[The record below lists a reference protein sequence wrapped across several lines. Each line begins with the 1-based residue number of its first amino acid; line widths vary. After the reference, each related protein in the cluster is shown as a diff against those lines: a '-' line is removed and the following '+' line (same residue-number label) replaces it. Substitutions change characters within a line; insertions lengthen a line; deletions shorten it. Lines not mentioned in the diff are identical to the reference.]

1 MRLHVPDPAGA
12 AACRGENGRGG
23 PARRYAPHRLLHRHT
38 RHAGQRAGF
47 ALPDRRR
54 GGERFGRRSGH
65 LRGRPDEHGERP
77 RAGACARTHVAAPQA
92 VVHGAGQPRNDVVRK
107 RLHDIPPS
115 VRTCGMRR
123 HPRQGLSLSGLCQR
137 ALYENGRRND
147 TGRRPRM
154 ARTPSGRR
162 TARRA
167 DRKPLPLSAQRGSDE
182 PAGGDRDAEKRG
194 RHGIAVRPLPPAAA
208 AQLRRDCG
216 DSGPRAR
223 GQKGRSAGVY
233 AARLFRRLGAHTR
246 EAARHCPR
254 SPGIRSA

>member
-1 MRLHVPDPAGA
+1 MDFCFFSDAKICFFGLNSYLVMIKLLRNHEKPVHRIMRLHVPDPAGA
-12 AACRGENGRGG
+12 AACRGENGRGNA
-23 PARRYAPHRLLHRHT
+23 ARRYAPHGLLHRHT

-115 VRTCGMRR
+115 VRTCRMRR

-137 ALYENGRRND
+137 ALYENGR
-147 TGRRPRM
+147 P
-154 ARTPSGRR
+154 
-162 TARRA
+162 
-167 DRKPLPLSAQRGSDE
+167 E
-182 PAGGDRDAEKRG
+182 
-194 RHGIAVRPLPPAAA
+194 
-208 AQLRRDCG
+208 
-216 DSGPRAR
+216 
-223 GQKGRSAGVY
+223 
-233 AARLFRRLGAHTR
+233 
-246 EAARHCPR
+246 
-254 SPGIRSA
+254 